1 MSLYFTEDHEL
12 FRREYRRFV
21 ENEVVPIAAEVDGAG
36 EFPLQVLRSLGKQ
49 GYLCIQLPERY
60 GGASGDVMML
70 VVAAEEMGR
79 ASSGID
85 ASLLVHSIISVN
97 PIYRFGSDEQRERYL
112 PGAAAGRLI
121 GAIAMTEPD
130 AGSDLASIRTTAR
143 ADSDSYVL
151 NGTKMFITN
160 GSIADFIVV
169 AARTGPAGH
178 RGISLFIVDTDR
190 PGFQVARRLDKL
202 GWRASDTAE
211 LVFEDCVVPANS
223 LIGELGRGFYYL
235 MENLNLERIVMA
247 ADCLGL
253 ARAAID
259 QAKQYALDRKQFG
272 RPIAAFQDIRFMV
285 VDMESSLRAAELLTY
300 DAAWKLQSGVDCTLE
315 ASMARYVAGEM
326 VNRVTGDAIQI
337 HGGYGFMMESD
348 VQRFYRDARVM
359 TIGGGTSQIQKE
371 VIAKRLGLVV

>member
-1 MSLYFTEDHEL
+1 MQRDGARQLSIYFSEDHEL

-21 ENEVVPIAAEVDGAG
+21 ENEVVPIAAEMDRVG

-60 GGASGDVMML
+60 GGASGDVLML

-79 ASSGID
+79 VSSGID

-130 AGSDLASIRTTAR
+130 AGSDVASIRTTAR
-143 ADSDSYVL
+143 AYGDSYVL

-190 PGFQVARRLDKL
+190 PGFKVARRLDKL

-211 LVFEDCVVPANS
+211 LVFEDCIVPLNS
-223 LIGELGRGFYYL
+223 LIGEAGRGFYYL

-259 QAKQYALDRKQFG
+259 QAKQYALDRRQFG

-285 VDMESSLRAAELLTY
+285 VDMESSLRVAELLTY
-300 DAAWKLQSGVDCTLE
+300 DAAWKLQSGEDCTLE

-326 VNRVTGDAIQI
+326 VNRVQEMPSR
-337 HGGYGFMMESD
+337 FMAVTAS
-348 VQRFYRDARVM
+348 
-359 TIGGGTSQIQKE
+359 
-371 VIAKRLGLVV
+371 

>member
-1 MSLYFTEDHEL
+1 MSIYFGEEHEL

-21 ENEVVPIAAEVDGAG
+21 DAEVAPIAATVDRTG
-36 EFPLQVLRSLGKQ
+36 EFPMQVLRSLGKH

-70 VVAAEEMGR
+70 VVAAEEMAH

-97 PIYRFGSDEQRERYL
+97 PIYRFGSEEQRELYL
-112 PGAAAGRLI
+112 PAAASGQMV

-130 AGSDLASIRTTAR
+130 AGSDVASIRTTAR
-143 ADSDSYVL
+143 ADGDSYVL

-160 GSIADFIVV
+160 GSIADFVVV

-178 RGISLFIVDTDR
+178 SGISLFIVDTDR
-190 PGFQVARRLDKL
+190 PGFKVARRLDKL

-211 LVFEDCVVPANS
+211 LVFEDCVVPASS
-223 LIGELGRGFYYL
+223 LIGEPGRGFYYL

-259 QAKQYALDRKQFG
+259 QAKQYALDRNQFG
-272 RPIAAFQDIRFMV
+272 RPIAAFQDIRFMIV
-285 VDMESSLRAAELLTY
+285 EMESASRSAELLTY
-300 DAAWKLQSGVDCTLE
+300 DAAWRLQHGESCTLE

-371 VIAKRLGLVV
+371 VIARRLGLAV

>member
-1 MSLYFTEDHEL
+1 MNVYFDDEHEM

-21 ENEVVPIAAEVDGAG
+21 RQEITPIAAKVDAAG
-36 EFPLQVLRSLGKQ
+36 EFPLEVLRELGKM
-49 GYLCIQLPERY
+49 GYLCIQLPEQY
-60 GGASGDVMML
+60 GGSGADVMML
-70 VVAAEEMGR
+70 VIAAEEMAY

-85 ASLLVHSIISVN
+85 ASLLVHSIIAVN
-97 PIYRFGSDEQRERYL
+97 PIFRFGSAKQREHYL
-112 PGAAAGRLI
+112 PRAASGMSV

-130 AGSDLASIRTTAR
+130 AGSDVASIRTSAR
-143 ADSDSYVL
+143 RDGDSYVI
-151 NGTKMFITN
+151 NGSKMFITN
-160 GSIADFIVV
+160 GTIADFVVV
-169 AARTGPAGH
+169 AARTGKPGY
-178 RGISLFIVDTDR
+178 RGISLFIVDAGT
-190 PGFQVARRLDKL
+190 PGFKVARRLDKL

-211 LVFEDCVVPANS
+211 LVFADCTVPADS
-223 LIGELGRGFYYL
+223 LIGEEGRGFHYL
-235 MENLNLERIVMA
+235 MENLNLERIAMA

-259 QAKQYALDRKQFG
+259 QAKSYALGRRQFG
-272 RPIAAFQDIRFMV
+272 QAIATFQDIRFMI
-285 VDMESSLRAAELLTY
+285 VDMETRLRAAELLTY
-300 DAAWKLQSGVDCTLE
+300 DAAWKLQMGEDCAME

-371 VIAKRLGLVV
+371 VIARRLGLG

>member
-1 MSLYFTEDHEL
+1 MNVYFDDEHEM

-21 ENEVVPIAAEVDGAG
+21 RQEITPIAAKVDAAG
-36 EFPLQVLRSLGKQ
+36 EFPLEVLRELGKM
-49 GYLCIQLPERY
+49 GYLCIQLPEQY
-60 GGASGDVMML
+60 GGSGADVMML
-70 VVAAEEMGR
+70 VIAAEEMAY

-85 ASLLVHSIISVN
+85 ASLLVHSIIAVN
-97 PIYRFGSDEQRERYL
+97 PIFRFGSAKQREHYL
-112 PGAAAGRLI
+112 PRAASGMSV

-130 AGSDLASIRTTAR
+130 AGSDVASIRTSAR
-143 ADSDSYVL
+143 RDGDSYVI
-151 NGTKMFITN
+151 NGSKMFITN
-160 GSIADFIVV
+160 GTIADFVVV
-169 AARTGPAGH
+169 AARTGEPGY
-178 RGISLFIVDTDR
+178 RGISLFIVDAGT
-190 PGFQVARRLDKL
+190 PGFKVARRLDKL

-211 LVFEDCVVPANS
+211 LIFADCTVPADS
-223 LIGELGRGFYYL
+223 LIGEEGRGFHYL
-235 MENLNLERIVMA
+235 MENLNLERIAMA

-259 QAKQYALDRKQFG
+259 QAKSYALGRRQFG
-272 RPIAAFQDIRFMV
+272 QAIATFQDIRFMI
-285 VDMESSLRAAELLTY
+285 VDMETRLRAAELLTY
-300 DAAWKLQSGVDCTLE
+300 DAAWRLQMGEDCAME

-371 VIAKRLGLVV
+371 VIARRLGLG